1 MIDII
6 DSCREGKR
14 GNLFIS
20 FWVGSCPTPRNACN
34 SKIPSSRMFRNKT
47 WHNFGTKIDLKLIDN
62 DQVAGFYLPGYPC
75 EDIMDLP
82 ASVIGSTSQ
91 IN

>member
-1 MIDII
+1 MG
-6 DSCREGKR
+6 SPPPTRVYLVGQLTRAK
-14 GNLFIS
+14 GATYS
-20 FWVGSCPTPRNACN
+20 FHFGWVLAPRNACN

-75 EDIMDLP
+75 EDIMD
-82 ASVIGSTSQ
+82 
-91 IN
+91 

>member
-1 MIDII
+1 MA
-6 DSCREGKR
+6 RAR
-14 GNLFIS
+14 RLQ
-20 FWVGSCPTPRNACN
+20 RA
-34 SKIPSSRMFRNKT
+34 SRSGGQDTSGAFRNKT

>member
-1 MIDII
+1 MLAIAK
-6 DSCREGKR
+6 SLVRECSETK
-14 GNLFIS
+14 L
-20 FWVGSCPTPRNACN
+20 
-34 SKIPSSRMFRNKT
+34 
-47 WHNFGTKIDLKLIDN
+47 GTKIDLKLIDN

>member
-1 MIDII
+1 
-6 DSCREGKR
+6 
-14 GNLFIS
+14 
-20 FWVGSCPTPRNACN
+20 
-34 SKIPSSRMFRNKT
+34 MFRNKT
-47 WHNFGTKIDLKLIDN
+47 WHHFGTKIDLKLIDN

>member
-1 MIDII
+1 MILVG
-6 DSCREGKR
+6 RAKGATY
-14 GNLFIS
+14 S
-20 FWVGSCPTPRNACN
+20 FHFGWVLAPRNACN

-62 DQVAGFYLPGYPC
+62 DQVAGLYLPGYPC